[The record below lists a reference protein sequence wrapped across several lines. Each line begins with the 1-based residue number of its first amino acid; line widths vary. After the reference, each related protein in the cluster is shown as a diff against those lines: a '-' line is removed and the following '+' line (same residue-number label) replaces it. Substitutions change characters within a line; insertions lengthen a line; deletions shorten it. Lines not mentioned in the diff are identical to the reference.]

1 MNDCMGSHFLED
13 VLERYAMGRLSIEEC
28 VPLEEHLLICPACQT
43 SLVAAEEY
51 IRVARAAIAALA
63 PQPPA
68 RIKVQSACAL
78 RAAATVCIAAVPAFL
93 HAAIKL
99 A

>member
-1 MNDCMGSHFLED
+1 MNNCMGSHFPED
-13 VLERYAMGRLSIEEC
+13 LLERYAMGKLSTEEC

-43 SLVAAEEY
+43 SLVAAEDY

-63 PQPPA
+63 PQPA

-78 RAAATVCIAAVPAFL
+78 RAAATVCIVAAPAFL
-93 HAAIKL
+93 HATLRL